1 MSSAETGERE
11 SMIREERGEGMLI
24 FGMGGQRERKGWC
37 YQIGKSMIHIHGRGR
52 THGALIQKYC
62 IF

>member
-11 SMIREERGEGMLI
+11 SMIGEERGEGMLI

-37 YQIGKSMIHIHGRGR
+37 YQIGKSMIHNHGRGR
-52 THGALIQKYC
+52 IHGA
-62 IF
+62 